1 MVHLQRPESSLGGLK
16 GVYLWLCI
24 SLMGTSLIKL
34 ISPSSLACVS
44 EGQCIVVPSFVF
56 GL

>member
-1 MVHLQRPESSLGGLK
+1 MVRLRRPESSLGGLK

-44 EGQCIVVPSFVF
+44 EGQCIVVPPFVF